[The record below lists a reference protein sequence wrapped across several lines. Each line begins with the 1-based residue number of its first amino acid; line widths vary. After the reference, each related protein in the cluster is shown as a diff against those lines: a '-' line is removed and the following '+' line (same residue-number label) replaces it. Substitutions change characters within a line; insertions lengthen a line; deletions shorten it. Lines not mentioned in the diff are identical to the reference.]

1 MSEALKRFNVY
12 DENSLN
18 ACRSISRTIY
28 YLRDIMGASEREREL
43 RITAKYARDFES
55 YSQRD

>member
-12 DENSLN
+12 DENSYCVSLDFEDDLL
-18 ACRSISRTIY
+18 SMY
-28 YLRDIMGASEREREL
+28 IMGGSEREREL